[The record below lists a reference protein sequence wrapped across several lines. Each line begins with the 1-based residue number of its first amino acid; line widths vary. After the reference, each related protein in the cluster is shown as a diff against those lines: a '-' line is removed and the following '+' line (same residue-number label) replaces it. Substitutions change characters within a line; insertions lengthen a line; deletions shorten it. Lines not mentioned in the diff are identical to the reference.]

1 MQLARVPAAAPGS
14 TSALTAEQA
23 TGLPKQ
29 RLLYDGV
36 VFDMDGTLT
45 QAHIDFADMR
55 ARTGIPVGD
64 LFVAMESWEEP
75 ERIKQSMDVI
85 LEIEAEAAKSVQGKD
100 GLMELLQML
109 KQSDVKV
116 ALVTRNTTSRCPAW
130 RAAELSADSNSVT
143 ACTWHISSRSQLQQ
157 QMVDTDSRMRVA
169 AFFQLIG
176 EEWRGL
182 FSEVRTREFKYVKP
196 DKRLLLDVAEAWQLH
211 PGRLL
216 MVGDSFEDVEVGNA
230 AGTATC
236 LIAGGGN
243 EAPGSNIG
251 PPAGAIPT
259 FSVSSLVELR
269 QFLQDTA
276 PSSSGVQGLDF
287 SSSSSSSSS
296 SSIDNSSLGLLGW
309 SLRSSSESES
319 DDDESAAAMSWLDP
333 TAPGNPAA
341 GLDFVDY
348 LVDAGA
354 LCTASTSFPRMG
366 AAAGGLQACALG
378 GGHRV
383 LHVGCGDGALTKMLA
398 SKGLQVIGVDADVTA
413 CIKRGLKCVAFDGA
427 PLAAGSMATVAA
439 SLKEPADAVLIYTAA
454 AAAAAAGQG
463 YSSAECLSAAAL
475 QEYRGVLKPSSGCVC
490 AEVPLS
496 SGSSAEEVQAQLQA
510 AGYAVDRCEVLPAA
524 GGQQRLRVVGRP
536 Q

>member
-85 LEIEAEAAKSVQGKD
+85 LEIEAEAAKSVQGKE

-116 ALVTRNTTSRCPAW
+116 ALVTRNTTS
-130 RAAELSADSNSVT
+130 S
-143 ACTWHISSRSQLQQ
+143 
-157 QMVDTDSRMRVA
+157 VA

-182 FSEVRTREFKYVKP
+182 FSEIRTREFKYVKP

-276 PSSSGVQGLDF
+276 PSSSGVQGLDL
-287 SSSSSSSSS
+287 SSSSS
-296 SSIDNSSLGLLGW
+296 SSIDSSSLGLLGW

-319 DDDESAAAMSWLDP
+319 DDDESAAAAAMSWLDP

-348 LVDAGA
+348 LVEAGA

-398 SKGLQVIGVDADVTA
+398 SKGLQVIGVDADVSA
-413 CIKRGLKCVAFDGA
+413 GIKRGLKCVAFDGA
-427 PLAAGSMATVAA
+427 PLAAGSLATVAA

-475 QEYRGVLKPSSGCVC
+475 QEYRGVVKPGSGCVC
-490 AEVPLS
+490 VEVPLS
-496 SGSSAEEVQAQLQA
+496 SGSSAEEVQAQLQV
-510 AGYAVDRCEVLPAA
+510 AGYAVDRFEVLPAA
-524 GGQQRLRVVGRP
+524 GGHQRLRVVGRP